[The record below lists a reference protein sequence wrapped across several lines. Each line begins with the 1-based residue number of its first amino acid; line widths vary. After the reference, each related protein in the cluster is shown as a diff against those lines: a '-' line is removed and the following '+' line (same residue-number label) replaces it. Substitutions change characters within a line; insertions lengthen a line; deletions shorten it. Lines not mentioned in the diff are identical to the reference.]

1 MKLHADSST
10 TQTIRGHGPGWIAV
24 EAGGQMTRYTR
35 SLVLGSRGLCRDWND
50 PTEIERFEDLQ
61 AGHFAWLA
69 QAEAGR
75 PELILFGSG
84 SRLRFPRPP
93 WLRALADL
101 GIGVETMDTAAACRT
116 YNILAGEG
124 RIVVAA
130 LLLESG
136 LPPASTTE

>member
-1 MKLHADSST
+1 DSST

-24 EAGGQMTRYTR
+24 ESDGQLTRHTR
-35 SLVLGSRGLCRDWND
+35 SLVLGSRGLCQDWSN
-50 PTEIERFEDLQ
+50 PAELSRFEDLQ

-69 QAEAGR
+69 QTEAGR

-84 SRLRFPRPP
+84 LRLRFPSPP

-124 RIVVAA
+124 RHVVAA
-130 LLLESG
+130 LLLE
-136 LPPASTTE
+136 TTAPTRALAG

>member
-10 TQTIRGHGPGWIAV
+10 TQTIRGHGPGWITV
-24 EAGGQMTRYTR
+24 ESGGQLTRHTR
-35 SLVLGSRGLCRDWND
+35 SLVLGSRGLCQDWND
-50 PTEIERFEDLQ
+50 PTDLARFEDLEV
-61 AGHFAWLA
+61 GHFAWLA
-69 QAEAGR
+69 QTEAGR

-84 SRLRFPRPP
+84 QRLRFPSPP

-124 RIVVAA
+124 RHVIAA
-130 LLLESG
+130 LLLESVA
-136 LPPASTTE
+136 PAKVAVG